1 MRQLGLCGLCF
12 FWRIIGT
19 GSWARLG
26 IWGFM
31 SKTRLFAGAMSGT
44 SADGV
49 DVVIARIEGIGLQ
62 LSACVL
68 KHHHRAYPTDLAGWI
83 VKLREDGHTTLAQMA
98 QLAREISLVYAAA
111 VNEALA
117 GAHLNS
123 SDLTAIAAHGQ
134 TLFHLPPATIQW
146 IDPALLAAETGC
158 AVISDFRRADC
169 AAGGQGAP
177 LVPFADY
184 VFFRHAQKNRV
195 ALNIGGIANLTFLPA
210 EANMEE
216 VIALDTGPGNCISD
230 WLCRRFR
237 PNGPPYDD
245 GGALALG
252 GKVIEPVVKHVLDG
266 PFFLRKA
273 PRSTDGPRMI
283 EAFRDGFDGAL
294 GDHKLENLLATACAI
309 TVGATR
315 SSIQQLPKPPD
326 ELIVSGGGTK
336 NQAIMG
342 GIKEALGSCRVLL
355 TDDLGIASASKE
367 GLAFAL
373 LGAATLD
380 GTPGNIAS
388 ATGACRPVV
397 LGAITPKP

>member
-1 MRQLGLCGLCF
+1 M
-12 FWRIIGT
+12 
-19 GSWARLG
+19 
-26 IWGFM
+26 
-31 SKTRLFAGAMSGT
+31 KTRLIAGAMSGT

-49 DVVIARIEGIGLQ
+49 DVVIARIEGSGLH
-62 LSACVL
+62 LSACVV
-68 KHHHRAYPTDLAGWI
+68 KHHHRPYPADLAAWI
-83 VKLREDGHTTLAQMA
+83 VKLREDGHTTLAEMA
-98 QLAREISLVYAAA
+98 ELAREISLVYAAA

-117 GAHLNS
+117 ASHHNS
-123 SDLTAIAAHGQ
+123 SDLAAIAAHGQ

-184 VFFRHAQKNRV
+184 VLFRHAQKNRV

-210 EANMEE
+210 DAKMEE
-216 VIALDTGPGNCISD
+216 VVALDTGPGNCISD

-237 PNGPPYDD
+237 PNAEAYDD
-245 GGALALG
+245 GGALALR
-252 GKVIEPVVKHVLDG
+252 GKIIEPVVKRVLDG
-266 PFFLRKA
+266 PFFRRKA
-273 PRSTDGPRMI
+273 PRSTDGPQMI

-294 GDHKLENLLATACAI
+294 GDYKLENLLATACAI
-309 TVGATR
+309 TVGAIKT
-315 SSIQQLPKPPD
+315 SVQQLPKRPD

-336 NQAIMG
+336 NLAMMAA
-342 GIKEALGSCRVLL
+342 IKESLGSCRVLL

-380 GTPGNIAS
+380 QTPANVVG
-388 ATGACRPVV
+388 ATGANRPVV